1 MAVVSL
7 KTALLDPATW
17 LRISDQLDRLLDLKP
32 IEREQWLDDLTAR
45 DPSIARVL
53 RVLLD
58 APDDV
63 AGLLQSSRLAA
74 IELAA
79 QGPSKVRA

>member
-17 LRISDQLDRLLDLKP
+17 PQISDHLDLLLDLDLV
-32 IEREQWLDDLTAR
+32 EREQWLEDLTAR

-53 RVLLD
+53 RILLD

-74 IELAA
+74 IELASSR
-79 QGPSKVRA
+79 PE